1 MRRRPALDA
10 PPPPSASHAAP
21 PFPQRRAARS
31 PAPPSLP
38 LPQGRAAPH
47 RPASDSRAA
56 RLPGRR
62 PAPPL
67 GASSAGVRRPRAARP
82 QPTSG
87 ARAPPV
93 PGRRPTPARRPS
105 RPEPQKE
112 TMLVLEENQS
122 LENALRALLQEL
134 VVSVRNFLPNSNSM
148 QDLHGMNLSTY
159 AKLLVSWSFSRNLGF
174 HMMKSSMI
182 CVQNC
187 GNVNDNGSDRISW
200 LLLCCTAG
208 TVTVLHSRNSNRNN
222 Q

>member
-134 VVSVRNFLPNSNSM
+134 VLKVVLLRALP
-148 QDLHGMNLSTY
+148 L
-159 AKLLVSWSFSRNLGF
+159 SFSRNLGF